1 MLGGG
6 IITVGHAEAWDHV
19 SLTAGFDA
27 WHHVAMIYDG
37 AALHFLEVIEPEAA
51 SKTSNLVSVNN
62 LLFIGQAGT
71 GTSSECFVGLIDEI
85 KVFAQAISYDDVA
98 VECGCAVTNSTS
110 GR

>member
-1 MLGGG
+1 MGREGGGTMLGGG
-6 IITVGHAEAWDHV
+6 IITAGHAEAWDHV

-62 LLFIGQAGT
+62 LLFIGQETLCTAPNRRRRI
-71 GTSSECFVGLIDEI
+71 CFAHLEHYLQHLLIELRYL
-85 KVFAQAISYDDVA
+85 F
-98 VECGCAVTNSTS
+98 
-110 GR
+110 